1 METRNR
7 GDFLAKMSHVYELS
21 SIFLDK
27 EVDYMLLWNHPSQYC
42 LYEIEVQLWT
52 LQEMMV
58 GIHQETK
65 RGSNHNKHL
74 ANNSTSTVFFYPC
87 RAMVNI
93 YLIPC
98 PQPIM
103 DNQIHNPNRLMPV
116 RGQAEIF
123 LLILDYKVDKKSY

>member
-42 LYEIEVQLWT
+42 LYEIEVQWWT

-74 ANNSTSTVFFYPC
+74 ANNWTSTVFYPC

>member
-65 RGSNHNKHL
+65 RGSNHNKHQ
-74 ANNSTSTVFFYPC
+74 ANNWTSTVFYPC